1 MLDFLTPVAVQ
12 SGLIC
17 IAVQSLFYVLCAYVL
32 PKGPWTEMPGFTAH
46 QIVAF
51 PLMVYLAYNGVMAW
65 VFSGG
70 DDSDTDM
77 YNTPYD
83 RMLKLHPIGIKLSEI
98 VVGMQLIWDTPL
110 CLITPA
116 LFEPLMVAH
125 HIGMFLTAAQLAG
138 SFSRSVGSYH
148 ALFYL
153 GVIEISS
160 IPLVF
165 VDVFHPKHKPWFE
178 YLKKK
183 GPSSLLHSLNEAC
196 RVAFALSFIVVRG
209 ILFPYEVFT
218 SCVPDIF
225 YTISLPEEERDG
237 ATLLSLYT
245 VLTTSVSFTFLQM
258 YWATLVARQIMK
270 ALAGKEGKK
279 ED

>member
-1 MLDFLTPVAVQ
+1 MIDILTPVVLQ
-12 SGLIC
+12 TGLAC
-17 IAVQSLFYVLCAYVL
+17 IAAQGFFYVLFAYIL
-32 PKGPWTEMPGFTAH
+32 PKGPWTDMPGFTAH
-46 QIVAF
+46 QAVAF
-51 PLMVYLAYNGVMAW
+51 PLMAYMAYQGIMAW
-65 VFSGG
+65 YFS
-70 DDSDTDM
+70 DADSDTFD
-77 YNTPYD
+77 TPSD
-83 RMLKLHPIGIKLSEI
+83 RILKIHPLGVQLSEI
-98 VVGMQLIWDTPL
+98 AVGMQLFWDTPL
-110 CLITPA
+110 GFIIPA
-116 LFEPLMVAH
+116 LNDPLKLAH
-125 HIGMFLTAAQLAG
+125 HIGMFLTAAQSAG
-138 SFSRSVGSYH
+138 SFGRPVGSYH
-148 ALFYL
+148 ALFYMGAVEL
-153 GVIEISS
+153 ST
-160 IPLVF
+160 IPLTF
-165 VDVFHPKHKPWFE
+165 VDIFHPKHKPWFE